1 MINLYV
7 YRRVNGETL
16 TEMFTLSNRNEAET
30 LGDDLAQLGIIDWY
44 EVANTDNYWLAA
56 EYLKDKWGIE

>member
-1 MINLYV
+1 MVNLFV
-7 YRRVNGETL
+7 YRYMNGETL

-44 EVANTDNYWLAA
+44 ELVNTDNYWLVA
-56 EYLKDKWGIE
+56 EYLKNKWGVE